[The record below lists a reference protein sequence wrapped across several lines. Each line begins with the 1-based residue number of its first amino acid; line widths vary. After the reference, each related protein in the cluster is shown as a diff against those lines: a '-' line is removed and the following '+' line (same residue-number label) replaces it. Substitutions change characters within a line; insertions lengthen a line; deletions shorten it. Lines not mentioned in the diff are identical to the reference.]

1 VTPKRVANRTP
12 DERVAAI
19 VALRRLRMAA
29 AEIAETPAMP
39 LSTVSGFL
47 TRNRVG
53 RLGLLGLEQPIR
65 YERTRPGELVHID
78 INRLGRIEGGAGKRW
93 PDGLRQCY
101 NRTVTDAAGKR
112 RNTVGWEHLHM
123 AVDDHSRL
131 AYAEVLPD
139 GGDRH
144 IRSPRRGDTL
154 HFPAACPRSARS
166 AGRSRGSAITGV
178 TRWWRRSGAS
188 TPTSSASASSWAARP
203 SARTSAR
210 AA

>member
-1 VTPKRVANRTP
+1 MRLHGN
-12 DERVAAI
+12 AALSWQGRRRL
-19 VALRRLRMAA
+19 ARRLRMTA
-29 AEIAETPAMP
+29 AEIAETLAMP
-39 LSTVSGFL
+39 LSTVSAVL
-47 TRNRVG
+47 RRVGMG
-53 RLGLLGLEQPIR
+53 RLGRMGLEQPIR
-65 YERTRPGELVHID
+65 YERTRPSELVHID
-78 INRLGRIEGGAGKRW
+78 IKRLGRIEGGAGKRW
-93 PDGLRQCY
+93 PDGLRQHY
-101 NRTVTDAAGKR
+101 SRTVTDAAGKR
-112 RNTVGWEHLHM
+112 RNTVGCEYLHI

-154 HFPAACPRSARS
+154 HFPAACPRSAPS
-166 AGRSRGSAITGV
+166 AGRSRRSAITGV
-178 TRWWRRSGAS
+178 TRWWRRSGVS